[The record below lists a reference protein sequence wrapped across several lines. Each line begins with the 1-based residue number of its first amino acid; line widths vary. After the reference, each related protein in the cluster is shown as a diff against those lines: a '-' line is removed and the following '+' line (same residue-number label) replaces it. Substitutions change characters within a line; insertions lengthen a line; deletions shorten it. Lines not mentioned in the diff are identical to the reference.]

1 LGARATDGTLRPA
14 LVDVTYGIFIAVRQM
29 IYTAI
34 LNGIKAHLHFET
46 LAAAP
51 GQYAVDY
58 LTAACTHQRP

>member
-1 LGARATDGTLRPA
+1 M
-14 LVDVTYGIFIAVRQM
+14 AVRQM

-46 LAAAP
+46 LAAP

-58 LTAACTHQRP
+58 LTAASTHQRP